1 MIIRTIY
8 AKKAISTNEA
18 YIGERIEDVIA
29 RAMSNNEP
37 VGNESPMIY
46 TERNVGVLPEHNVRT
61 DRFDIAIE
69 AMDKVSKTK
78 VARRSMYIKNKK
90 DDDGKSPEGESL
102 QAT

>member
-1 MIIRTIY
+1 MYT
-8 AKKAISTNEA
+8 KKAISANEA

-37 VGNESPMIY
+37 IGNESPMIY
-46 TERNVGVLPEHNVRT
+46 TERNVGVLPEHNIRT
-61 DRFDIAIE
+61 DRFDIAIA

-78 VARRSMYIKNKK
+78 AARRTMYIKNKEDNDKESPK
-90 DDDGKSPEGESL
+90 DESI